1 MAIDKIP
8 FSFSQKKLRFFANRV
23 KKERNNATDHKWR
36 ERRKKRAEK
45 PKYFIDIVEGFIG
58 NDDAYTKKKAD
69 NPDADI
75 RLFHYKKPTS
85 FHIDYFYYKA
95 GHNFC
100 KARNQNLVLKI

>member
-75 RLFHYKKPTS
+75 RK
-85 FHIDYFYYKA
+85 
-95 GHNFC
+95 
-100 KARNQNLVLKI
+100 